1 MDESPDWFRLGV
13 EARIAG
19 RPRTENPLLGP
30 GALPEVTGQS
40 FGAWRADM
48 DLWWEGWEAEDRRR
62 AGPTVVENDRR
73 SR

>member
-40 FGAWRADM
+40 FGAWRA
-48 DLWWEGWEAEDRRR
+48 AISSSTTTIPRARPCRARRR
-62 AGPTVVENDRR
+62 SSD
-73 SR
+73 